1 MVSSSRG
8 CLSIWKVDL
17 NHKQY
22 GKVVYEVSAIAAIY
36 SDSNDKNWLETFEA
50 LIKKVNEMSNRMMWE
65 NVKKYLK
72 DFFNDAIQVIKGE
85 MTNTKFRNKTRKT
98 LELLKKAYSS

>member
-8 CLSIWKVDL
+8 CLSIWKTDL

-22 GKVVYEVSAIAAIY
+22 SKVVHEAAMITSIFY
-36 SDSNDKNWLETFEA
+36 DSNDKGWIETFEA